1 MEPIVIFTAGVVL
14 YCGWLTL
21 QDELREWRRSRFAR
35 KMKKV
40 VASRQQRL
48 GRFRAVAAGRAN
60 GVAAHWP
67 MPVKGSA

>member
-1 MEPIVIFTAGVVL
+1 MEPIVIFAAGVVF
-14 YCGWLTL
+14 YCGWLTVR
-21 QDELREWRRSRFAR
+21 DDLREWRRSRFAR

-48 GRFRAVAAGRAN
+48 GRLRAAAAGRAD

-67 MPVKGSA
+67 MPAKGSA